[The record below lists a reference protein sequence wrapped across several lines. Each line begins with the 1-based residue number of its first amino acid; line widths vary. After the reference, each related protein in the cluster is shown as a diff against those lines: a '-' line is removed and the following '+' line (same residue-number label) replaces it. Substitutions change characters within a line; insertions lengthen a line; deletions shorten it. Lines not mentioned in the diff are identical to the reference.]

1 MRSLLQLLL
10 TLNVNMMACPS
21 QREVCYHSSK
31 EGLLPLRPITQ
42 NCRIRINK
50 TSEPVQRVPNSK
62 NIPMARV
69 FISQL
74 STFRHAIYALS

>member
-10 TLNVNMMACPS
+10 ALNVNMMACPT
-21 QREVCYHSSK
+21 QREVRYHSSK

-50 TSEPVQRVPNSK
+50 TPEPVQRAPRFKKHPHGPGVHF
-62 NIPMARV
+62 A
-69 FISQL
+69 
-74 STFRHAIYALS
+74 TFNQKVII